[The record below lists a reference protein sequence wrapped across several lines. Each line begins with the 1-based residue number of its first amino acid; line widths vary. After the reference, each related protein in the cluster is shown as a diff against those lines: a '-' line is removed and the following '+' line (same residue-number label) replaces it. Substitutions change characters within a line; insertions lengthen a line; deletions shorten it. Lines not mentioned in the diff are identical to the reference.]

1 MADRIDRMADGK
13 LALVDYKTG
22 NPPGPKAVAE
32 GYSMQLGLLGLIAE
46 RGGFPG
52 VEGEAAAFE
61 YWSLAK
67 KAGRLGFVASPVGGR
82 TGHDPEDFTS
92 RAAAHFVAAAEAW
105 LTGEAP
111 FTAKLHPEY
120 APYGEYD
127 QLMRLDEWYGR
138 EG

>member
-1 MADRIDRMADGK
+1 M
-13 LALVDYKTG
+13 
-22 NPPGPKAVAE
+22 
-32 GYSMQLGLLGLIAE
+32 AE
-46 RGGFPG
+46 RNF
-52 VEGEAAAFE
+52 A
-61 YWSLAK
+61 
-67 KAGRLGFVASPVGGR
+67 
-82 TGHDPEDFTS
+82 
-92 RAAAHFVAAAEAW
+92 AAAEAW